1 MATSEL
7 AIRFTEGKYATRL
20 EVSRD
25 LKMSLIDNI
34 WNSILSYRSN
44 FNRYLTIK
52 SIEKNQLVLCFC
64 ASISGEAN
72 SCFTKINKFTREHI
86 NLSPANG
93 DLEYFETQAYILAL
107 KAIAKDNDLEVSE
120 QYLRDIISG
129 NVKVLDPSHQILAN
143 YYTALKYAKENYS
156 KNINEDFLGEIFAK
170 VNGTEEFYQFYRDVE
185 DKNRENRVII
195 DRVYTCAPV
204 ALIPTMMDSLFNFLA
219 ISDLPSTCKASIAY
233 YYISYIRPFNKYSDA
248 IAILIAKSILASSD
262 FGPSALLLP
271 LESIIIEKQ
280 EELAK
285 IFVEVQKTNDTTYFV
300 NYMLSFIKNKCDE
313 LTDVIINAKATEIK
327 KDFYRL
333 DEPEKTAINIPQEK
347 PEEVKQE
354 VVEEVKEGTKP
365 VEQVKK
371 LVEDNSNLV
380 NNQVIQE
387 QVAVTYIPPALDE
400 RQAARLE
407 VHLLEMDPLLKK
419 HEAKFY
425 ARHCTLG
432 KRYTIAQYKKSIG
445 CVYETARTSMDHLV
459 TLGYYRK
466 EMVKNKHVY
475 TPIPKQN

>member
-1 MATSEL
+1 
-7 AIRFTEGKYATRL
+7 
-20 EVSRD
+20 
-25 LKMSLIDNI
+25 
-34 WNSILSYRSN
+34 
-44 FNRYLTIK
+44 
-52 SIEKNQLVLCFC
+52 
-64 ASISGEAN
+64 
-72 SCFTKINKFTREHI
+72 
-86 NLSPANG
+86 
-93 DLEYFETQAYILAL
+93 
-107 KAIAKDNDLEVSE
+107 
-120 QYLRDIISG
+120 
-129 NVKVLDPSHQILAN
+129 
-143 YYTALKYAKENYS
+143 
-156 KNINEDFLGEIFAK
+156 
-170 VNGTEEFYQFYRDVE
+170 
-185 DKNRENRVII
+185 
-195 DRVYTCAPV
+195 
-204 ALIPTMMDSLFNFLA
+204 
-219 ISDLPSTCKASIAY
+219 
-233 YYISYIRPFNKYSDA
+233 
-248 IAILIAKSILASSD
+248 
-262 FGPSALLLP
+262 
-271 LESIIIEKQ
+271 
-280 EELAK
+280 
-285 IFVEVQKTNDTTYFV
+285 
-300 NYMLSFIKNKCDE
+300 MLSFIKNKCYE
-313 LTDVIINAKATEIK
+313 LTDVIVNAKATEIK

-347 PEEVKQE
+347 TDEVKQE
-354 VVEEVKEGTKP
+354 VVEETKEVAKP